1 VGEQHEPGAYLKAT
15 LAGQPR
21 ELERILADGEPAAQ
35 AAKRVA
41 GCSRVFLVGTGT
53 SYHGALA
60 GQHMLR
66 SAGVDA
72 WAVRAFEFAIYPP
85 PIRDDDGLILLS
97 HRGTKRYS
105 QQALD
110 LFAKTSDR
118 WIAITGIGSPLE
130 GPGVVR
136 TVEQERSP
144 VHTASHT
151 GALLRL
157 AQVAMSLGD
166 PGWGAEL
173 AEIPSSVGWAIDE
186 YRERIAADV
195 RDIRLEPVVHYVGG
209 GPGRATAYEGA
220 LKIREASHVVSAE
233 GHDLEGLLHGPLV
246 SIQPGQ
252 VVVLI
257 AQRGPTEERTRDVAR
272 ALSEIGATLILAGSA
287 TDELAGVDGVK
298 AAQGYQTPP
307 HHEVLA
313 PIVNVVPLQLLA
325 YEASRHVGVDAD
337 SFRRDEKEYAA
348 AQSKFTL

>member
-1 VGEQHEPGAYLKAT
+1 MAEEHEPGSYLKAT

-21 ELERILADGEPAAQ
+21 ELERILADGASAVQ
-35 AAKRVA
+35 AAKRLA
-41 GCSRVFLVGTGT
+41 GCARVFLVGTGT

-60 GQHMLR
+60 GQQILR

-72 WAVRAFEFAIYPP
+72 WAVRAFEFATYPP

-105 QQALD
+105 QQSLD
-110 LFAKTSDR
+110 LFAKRGDR
-118 WIAITGIGSPLE
+118 WIVITGLGSPLD
-130 GPGVVR
+130 GPGVIR

-166 PGWGAEL
+166 PDWGAEMV
-173 AEIPSSVGWAIDE
+173 EIPRSVGWAIDE
-186 YRERIAADV
+186 YREVIAADM

-220 LKIREASHVVSAE
+220 LKIREAAHVVSAE
-233 GHDLEGLLHGPLV
+233 GHDLEGLLHGPLI
-246 SIQPGQ
+246 SIQRGQ
-252 VVVLI
+252 TVVLM
-257 AQRGPTEERTRDVAR
+257 AQHGRAEERTRDVAR
-272 ALSEIGATLILAGSA
+272 ALSEIRATLILVGSA
-287 TDELAGVDGVK
+287 ADELAGVDGVN
-298 AAQGYQTPP
+298 AARGYRTPP

-325 YEASRHVGVDAD
+325 YEASRYVGVDAD
-337 SFRRDEKEYAA
+337 SFRRDEREYAA